1 MKHKFEKNNKYYSIC
16 IYAFVT
22 VLLCILASAAIEK
35 WGTIKDVIDNV
46 LDAISPFI
54 IGMFIAY
61 LINPLA
67 KAINYKV
74 MKPLCKAKFKK
85 FRNVFSV
92 LVSYV
97 IVISAV
103 ATIIFYIVPQIM
115 DTVKQIGSFVNSA
128 QNGLTKFVNMIEAFE
143 DKHPGIDLSPVMNV
157 MEDIPKQVA
166 EVFSSSI
173 PVIISTV
180 YDTSMSFVSGI
191 LEFVIAIIVSIYMLL
206 DKSRLINSS
215 KKIIYA
221 LLGERNGD
229 IFIKE
234 SGKCNEIFGN
244 FIVGK
249 TIDSLI
255 IGILCFILMKIT
267 GLPYALI
274 ISIIVGV
281 TNMIPYFGPFIGA
294 VPGILLLL
302 LVDFAY
308 GLVFGIMIL
317 ALQQFD
323 GLYLGP
329 TILGESTGIR
339 PLWIIFAITVGGFVA
354 GPLGM
359 FLGVPIVAVIAY
371 LFEKICNKRLAK
383 KKIEFITDEETGII
397 TRKVE
402 LIETKK
408 EVMVV
413 EKVEE
418 KKDDKNQD
426 KCLNKKS
433 NKK

>member
-1 MKHKFEKNNKYYSIC
+1 MKHRFEKNNKYYTIC
-16 IYAFVT
+16 VYAFIT
-22 VLLCILASAAIEK
+22 VVLCIIVSAGIEH
-35 WGTIKDVIDNV
+35 WGRIKELVGKV
-46 LDAISPFI
+46 FDAISPFV
-54 IGMFIAY
+54 IGAFIAY

-67 KAINYKV
+67 KFLNTKIL
-74 MKPLCKAKFKK
+74 KPLCKSKFKR
-85 FRNVFSV
+85 FRNVTSV

-97 IVISAV
+97 IVIGVVS
-103 ATIIFYIVPQIM
+103 TIMFYIVPQIM
-115 DTVKQIGSFVNSA
+115 DTLKQIGNFVNSA
-128 QNGLTKFVNMIEAFE
+128 QNGITKVINMIEAFE
-143 DKHPGIDLSPVMNV
+143 EKHPAIDLTPVMKI

-166 EVFSSSI
+166 EVFSGSI
-173 PVIISTV
+173 PVIISTI
-180 YDTSMSFVSGI
+180 YDTSMSLVSGI
-191 LEFVIAIIVSIYMLL
+191 LDFVIALIVSIYMLL
-206 DKSRLINSS
+206 DKSRLVNSS

-229 IFIKE
+229 VLIKE
-234 SGKCNEIFGN
+234 SAKCNEIFGN
-244 FIVGK
+244 FIIGK

-274 ISIIVGV
+274 ISIIVGI

-294 VPGILLLL
+294 IPGVLLLL
-302 LVDFAY
+302 MVDFSY
-308 GLVFGIMIL
+308 GLVFGILIF

-359 FLGVPIVAVIAY
+359 FLGVPTVAVIAY
-371 LFEKICNKRLAK
+371 LSERFLNKRLAK
-383 KKIEFITDEETGII
+383 KKIEFIVDEETDII

-408 EVMVV
+408 EIMIV
-413 EKVEE
+413 KKSEE
-418 KKDDKNQD
+418 KKDEK
-426 KCLNKKS
+426 
-433 NKK
+433 

>member
-1 MKHKFEKNNKYYSIC
+1 MKHKFEKNNKYYTIC
-16 IYAFVT
+16 VYAFIT
-22 VLLCILASAAIEK
+22 VVLCILVSAGIEH
-35 WGTIKDVIDNV
+35 WGRIKGLVGKV
-46 LDAISPFI
+46 FDAISPFI
-54 IGMFIAY
+54 IGAFIAY

-67 KAINYKV
+67 KFLNGKV
-74 MKPLCKAKFKK
+74 LKPLCKSKFKK
-85 FRNVFSV
+85 FRNITSV

-97 IVISAV
+97 IVIGVVS
-103 ATIIFYIVPQIM
+103 TIMFYIVPQIM
-115 DTVKQIGSFVNSA
+115 DTLKQIGNFVNSA
-128 QNGLTKFVNMIEAFE
+128 QNGITKVINMIEAFE
-143 DKHPGIDLSPVMNV
+143 DKHPAIDLSPVMKV

-166 EVFSSSI
+166 EVFSGSI
-173 PVIISTV
+173 PVIISTI
-180 YDTSMSFVSGI
+180 YDTSMSLVSGI
-191 LEFVIAIIVSIYMLL
+191 LDFVIALIVSIYMLL

-229 IFIKE
+229 VLIKE
-234 SGKCNEIFGN
+234 SAKCNEIFGN
-244 FIVGK
+244 FIIGK

-274 ISIIVGV
+274 ISIIVGI

-294 VPGILLLL
+294 IPGILLLL
-302 LVDFAY
+302 MVDFSY

-359 FLGVPIVAVIAY
+359 FLGVPTVAVIAY
-371 LFEKICNKRLAK
+371 LSERFLNKRLAK
-383 KKIEFITDEETGII
+383 KKIEFIVDEETDII

-408 EVMVV
+408 EIMIV
-413 EKVEE
+413 KKSEE
-418 KKDDKNQD
+418 KKDEK
-426 KCLNKKS
+426 
-433 NKK
+433 